1 MPERHSGE
9 DETAAP
15 WGGTYSIG
23 RRLFLRA
30 LGLVYLIAFLS
41 LWVQIEGLVGSDGI
55 LPIADYLDRIRENTG
70 VDRYWRLPTLL
81 WLADGDTALHLL
93 SGAGVLLSLAL
104 IGGLAP
110 RAVLFGLWACYLSL
124 VYAGQTFLGFQ
135 WDSLLLETG
144 FCALFVAP
152 PGWRP
157 RSPSALAPPS
167 RAGLWLLWLLLFKL
181 MFLSGVV
188 KPLSMDETWWKL
200 TALDYHYWTQ
210 PIPNGIS
217 WYAHRL
223 PGWFQKFSTL
233 VTYAIEIG
241 LPFLIFAG
249 RVGRRLV
256 ALGTVFLMLMI
267 SWTGNFGFFNL
278 LTIVLCI
285 PLVDDAIYPRRLV
298 STPAPR
304 PAPTVRRRIVRAMAV
319 VCVVLLVAV
328 SGLTTLQEMA
338 RTVPPNTAGTAGEL
352 AELTRQKV
360 LSWAEPEVLSRT
372 APFRTINGYGLFRS
386 MTVERPEIV
395 VEGSDDGVAWTP
407 YAFKW
412 KPGDPARRPPFVAPH
427 MPRLDWQMWFAALN
441 PRRAQHWLS
450 GLIHG
455 LLRGS
460 PDVVGLLEDNPFDE
474 APPRYVRLLVYRY
487 RFATPAE
494 RREGGVWWTREL
506 SGPLT
511 PPLDLKQFE
520 P

>member
-1 MPERHSGE
+1 MPDHHAQEG
-9 DETAAP
+9 TKPPP
-15 WGGTYSIG
+15 WGGSYTIG
-23 RRLFLRA
+23 RWIFLRA
-30 LGLVYLIAFLS
+30 VGLVYLIAFIS

-81 WLADGDTALHLL
+81 WLADGDTALHLF

-110 RAVLFGLWACYLSL
+110 RAVLVALWACYLSL
-124 VYAGQTFLGFQ
+124 VYAGQTFLSFQ
-135 WDSLLLETG
+135 WDILLLETG

-152 PGWRP
+152 SGWRP
-157 RSPSALAPPS
+157 HGSAALPPPS

-210 PIPNGIS
+210 PMPNGIS
-217 WYAHRL
+217 WYAHQL
-223 PGWFQKFSTL
+223 PAWFQKLSTL
-233 VTYAIEIG
+233 LTYALEIG
-241 LPFLIFAG
+241 LPFLVFAG
-249 RVGRRLV
+249 RIGRRIV

-267 SWTGNFGFFNL
+267 SWTGNYGFFNL

-285 PLVDDAIYPRRLV
+285 PLVDNAVYPRRFSV
-298 STPAPR
+298 SSVSLSR
-304 PAPTVRRRIVRAMAV
+304 PTFVRRVASVA
-319 VCVVLLVAV
+319 CVVLLLAI
-328 SGLTTLQEMA
+328 SAITTVQELA
-338 RTVPPNTAGTAGEL
+338 RTVPPNTGGTAGEL
-352 AELTRQKV
+352 AEIARQKV
-360 LSWAEPEVLSRT
+360 LSWAEPEILSRT
-372 APFRTINGYGLFRS
+372 APFRTINGYGLFRA

-395 VEGSDDGVAWTP
+395 VEGSDDGEKWKE

-441 PRRAQHWLS
+441 PRRAQHWLT
-450 GLIHG
+450 GLMHG

-460 PDVVGLLEDNPFDE
+460 HDVVGLLEDNPFDE
-474 APPRYVRLLVYRY
+474 APPTYVRLLFYRY
-487 RFATPAE
+487 RFATPEE
-494 RREGGVWWTREL
+494 RRDRGVWWTREL
-506 SGPLT
+506 SGQLTQPLS
-511 PPLDLKQFE
+511 LEQFE
-520 P
+520 R